1 MSRSLLGVGIGVVG
15 VGLQAD
21 QEELAKELAER
32 YGDAVELEV
41 GAAMSMAYPIGR
53 ERSRPRRRRGS
64 DPELVEIEG
73 LELRLRPERRVFE
86 VGDRSRADLVVRN
99 VSSLHAGPFH
109 SGQPLPAVLVDGSS
123 QVVGGNAP
131 STIAGSGRR
140 IDLDPGDELQIKVL
154 MGTASYGEEFGYLL
168 PPSEYWLGT

>member
-1 MSRSLLGVGIGVVG
+1 
-15 VGLQAD
+15 
-21 QEELAKELAER
+21 
-32 YGDAVELEV
+32 
-41 GAAMSMAYPIGR
+41 
-53 ERSRPRRRRGS
+53 
-64 DPELVEIEG
+64 
-73 LELRLRPERRVFE
+73 
-86 VGDRSRADLVVRN
+86 
-99 VSSLHAGPFH
+99 
-109 SGQPLPAVLVDGSS
+109 VLVDGSS